1 MADGTGAALSYAEA
15 MVSKRST
22 SGPDSKKPH
31 VVVLGAGF
39 AGLDF
44 CRNFPGGLARITVVD
59 RQNHHLFQP
68 LLYQVA
74 TAGLSAA
81 DIAQPIRGI
90 LRDRDDV
97 AVRMAGVTGVDLAGG
112 RVRLSDGA
120 ELAFD
125 YLVVALGSRTIY
137 FGHPEWAEFAPGLK
151 TLDDAVRIRR
161 QLLLAFERAEKE
173 SDPAR
178 RDELMTVA
186 IIGGGPTGV
195 ELAGTI
201 AELARRVLIEDF
213 AFIDSAQTR
222 VVLIEGGEHVLDTY
236 PLELRESARR
246 QLEKLGAEVITGRRA
261 SDIRRGEVVLG
272 DLTIRAGTILW
283 AAGVGASS
291 VTRSLGVPLDR
302 GGRVLVKPDL
312 SLPGHPRAFA
322 CGDLAAVP
330 GENGGF
336 VPGVA
341 PAAMQMG
348 RHLARVI
355 ADDIR
360 AARHGQTG
368 ARPAFVYKDKG
379 SLAAI
384 GRAAA
389 VAQVGRL
396 RFSGRAAWFAWLTVH
411 LFFLVGFRNRLSVF
425 ASWVHSYFTA
435 KKRARIILGVEVEEA
450 EAK

>member
-1 MADGTGAALSYAEA
+1 MASIRNAG
-15 MVSKRST
+15 
-22 SGPDSKKPH
+22 GPDPDKPH
-31 VVVLGAGF
+31 IVVLGAGF

-44 CRNFPGGLARITVVD
+44 CRNFPGGLARVTVVD

-74 TAGLSAA
+74 TADLSAA

-90 LRDRDDV
+90 LRGREDL
-97 AVRMAGVTGVDLAGG
+97 AVRMAEVREVDTAGR
-112 RVRLSDGA
+112 RVALSDGA
-120 ELAFD
+120 ELAWD
-125 YLVVALGSRTIY
+125 HLVIALGARTIY

-151 TLDDAVRIRR
+151 TLDDAVRVRR
-161 QLLLAFERAEKE
+161 QLLLAFELAEKE
-173 SDPAR
+173 PDKGR

-213 AFIDSAQTR
+213 AAIDSAQTR
-222 VVLIEGGEHVLDTY
+222 VVLIEGGEHVLDSY

-261 SDIRRGEVVLG
+261 TAIRRGEVELG
-272 DLTIRAGTILW
+272 DLTIRAGTIIW

-291 VTRSLGVPLDR
+291 VTKSLGVPLDR

-312 SLPGHPRAFA
+312 SLPGHPRVFA

-330 GENGGF
+330 REGGGF

-348 RHLARVI
+348 RYLARVI

-360 AARHGQTG
+360 AARRGQTG
-368 ARPAFVYKDKG
+368 ARPAFVYRDKG

-384 GRAAA
+384 GRSAA

-396 RFSGRAAWFAWLTVH
+396 RFGGRAAWFAWLTVH

-425 ASWVHSYFTA
+425 ASWVYSYFTA
-435 KKRARIILGVEVEEA
+435 KRRARIILGVEVGEREV
-450 EAK
+450 K

>member
-1 MADGTGAALSYAEA
+1 
-15 MVSKRST
+15 MVSKRNEG
-22 SGPDSKKPH
+22 GPAPEKPH
-31 VVVLGAGF
+31 IVVLGAGF

-44 CRNFPGGLARITVVD
+44 CRKFPDGLARITIVD

-74 TAGLSAA
+74 TAGLSAE

-90 LRDRDDV
+90 LHGRDDL
-97 AVRMAGVTGVDLAGG
+97 AVRMAAVTEIDLGAN
-112 RVRLSDGA
+112 RVKLSDGA
-120 ELAFD
+120 ELAWD
-125 YLVVALGSRTIY
+125 YLVIALGARTTY

-151 TLDDAVRIRR
+151 TLDDALNIRR
-161 QLLLAFERAEKE
+161 QLLLTFERAEKE
-173 SDPAR
+173 PDPRR

-201 AELARRVLIEDF
+201 AELAQRVLKEDF
-213 AFIDSAQTR
+213 AAIDSAQTR
-222 VVLIEGGEHVLDTY
+222 VLLIEGGEHVLDTY
-236 PLELRESARR
+236 PLDLRESARR
-246 QLEKLGAEVITGRRA
+246 QLEKLGAEVITGRKV
-261 SDIRRGEVVLG
+261 SDIRRDEVELGEH
-272 DLTIRAGTILW
+272 TIRAGTILW

-291 VTRSLGVPLDR
+291 LTSSLGVPLDKQ
-302 GGRVLVKPDL
+302 GRVLVKPDL
-312 SLPGHPRAFA
+312 SLPGHARVFA

-330 GENGGF
+330 KKEEEEGEEKAGF

-348 RHLARVI
+348 QYLARLI

-360 AARHGQTG
+360 AGRHGQTG

-384 GRAAA
+384 GRASA

-396 RFSGRAAWFAWLTVH
+396 HFSGRPAWFAWLAVH

-425 ASWVHSYFTA
+425 TSWVHSYFTA
-435 KKRARIILGVEVEEA
+435 KKRARIILGVDVEEG
-450 EAK
+450 EIR

>member
-1 MADGTGAALSYAEA
+1 MASKRNEDGTA
-15 MVSKRST
+15 
-22 SGPDSKKPH
+22 SKKPH
-31 VVVLGAGF
+31 IVVLGAGF

-44 CRNFPGGLARITVVD
+44 CRKFPAGLARITVVD

-74 TAGLSAA
+74 TAGLSAV
-81 DIAQPIRGI
+81 DIAQPIRAI
-90 LRDRDDV
+90 LRDRDDL
-97 AVRMAGVTGVDLAGG
+97 AVRMAAVTEIDLATK
-112 RVRLSDGA
+112 RVTLSDGA
-120 ELAFD
+120 ELIWDHMAI
-125 YLVVALGSRTIY
+125 ALGARTVY

-151 TLDDAVRIRR
+151 TLDDALRIRR
-161 QLLLAFERAEKE
+161 QLLLAFEQAEKE
-173 SDPAR
+173 PDERR
-178 RDELMTVA
+178 RDELMTVV

-213 AFIDSAQTR
+213 AAIDSAQTR
-222 VVLIEGGEHVLDTY
+222 VVLIEGGEHVLDNY
-236 PLELRESARR
+236 ALELRESARR
-246 QLEKLGAEVITGRRA
+246 QLEKLGAEVITGQRVTG
-261 SDIRRGEVVLG
+261 IRRDEVELA
-272 DLTIRAGTILW
+272 DRTIRAGTILW
-283 AAGVGASS
+283 AAGVGASPL
-291 VTRSLGVPLDR
+291 TRSLGVPLDKQ
-302 GGRVLVKPDL
+302 GRVLVKPDL
-312 SLPGHPRAFA
+312 SLPGNPRVFA

-330 GENGGF
+330 NAKGGF

-348 RHLARVI
+348 QHIARVI

-360 AARHGQTG
+360 AGRDGQTG

-384 GRAAA
+384 GRSAA
-389 VAQVGRL
+389 VAQVGRFK
-396 RFSGRAAWFAWLTVH
+396 FSGRPAWFAWLAVH

-435 KKRARIILGVEVEEA
+435 KKRARVILGVDVKEEGGR
-450 EAK
+450 